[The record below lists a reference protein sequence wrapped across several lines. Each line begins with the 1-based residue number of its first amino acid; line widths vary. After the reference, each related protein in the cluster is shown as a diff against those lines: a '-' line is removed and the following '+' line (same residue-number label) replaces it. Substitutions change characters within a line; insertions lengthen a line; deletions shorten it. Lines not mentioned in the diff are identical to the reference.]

1 MKKILVIEDD
11 PSVREIILDILEAED
26 YDGVGAEN
34 GLIGVKLAKET
45 IPNLVICDIMMPEL
59 NGHGVLAALR
69 QYPETTTIP
78 FIFLTAKADKAA
90 LRQGMELGADD
101 YLTKPF
107 TRSELLQSI
116 TTRLAKQEAIARQSQ
131 SKLDELRSHITL
143 SLPHELHTPL
153 NGIIGISEIFRSEY
167 DSIPPAEILE
177 LAEDLNSS
185 AKRLYQLIQNF
196 LLVAQLEVA
205 ATDPERVKALRSH
218 LTSDPKTLINS
229 VVVQKAKQVG
239 READLHLNL
248 QNATVQIADLKLKKI
263 IEELSDNAFKFS
275 PAGTPVLV
283 TSHHLN
289 QHFSLSIT
297 NCGRGMT
304 AEQIANVGAYIQ
316 FERKVYEQQGSGL
329 GLTIVKRLAE
339 LHGGTLNID
348 SIPGKHTIMHLSLP
362 SK

>member
-11 PSVREIILDILEAED
+11 PAVREIILDILEAED
-26 YDGVGAEN
+26 FNVIGAEN
-34 GLIGVKLAKET
+34 GRIGVEIAKEAL
-45 IPNLVICDIMMPEL
+45 PNLIICDIMMPEM

-69 QYPETTTIP
+69 QNPETVTTP

-107 TRSELLQSI
+107 THSELLQSI

-153 NGIIGISEIFRSEY
+153 NGIIGISEILLSEY
-167 DSIPPAEILE
+167 DSIPPDEILE

-196 LLVAQLEVA
+196 LLIAQLEVF
-205 ATDPERVKALRSH
+205 ATDPERIMALRTH
-218 LTSDPKTLINS
+218 QTHEPATIIQN
-229 VVVQKAKQVG
+229 VVIQKAKQVK
-239 READLHLNL
+239 READLHLDL
-248 QNATVQIADLKLKKI
+248 QDATVQIAELKLKKI

-275 PAGTPVLV
+275 PAGTPVIV
-283 TSHHLN
+283 TSLHLGN
-289 QHFSLSIT
+289 QFILSVT
-297 NCGRGMT
+297 NYGRGMT
-304 AEQIANVGAYIQ
+304 VEQITNVGAYMQ

-329 GLTIVKRLAE
+329 GLTIVKRLTE
-339 LHGGTLNID
+339 LHGGTLSIE
-348 SIPGKHTIMHLSLP
+348 SIPGKHTIMHLALP
-362 SK
+362 SN